1 MDQALPAEAAS
12 SALRFPVEGMH
23 CASCVRRVEQAI
35 LAVPGVSSAIV
46 DLLSG
51 HAEARVAL
59 TPPPGLAA
67 AVADSLAATGFT
79 VRDETLRLAVEGM
92 HCASCVRRIETAVAA
107 VPGVR
112 DASVN
117 LATGRLTV
125 RLAARLRG
133 AGGATTATAIDDA
146 VRATGFTPRAL
157 PDDAVVPNPKALHPG
172 AASSHLGAAGRDASS
187 LDPAGSDPPD
197 RAAAALRRDLL
208 LSVLLTVPLVLLA
221 MAGPLVGPL
230 VGIRD
235 GLLTALVSFVLAT
248 AVLFGPGRHFVRGG
262 LRTLRRL
269 APDMDALVLIG
280 TGAAWAFSTVVVL
293 RRLLSP
299 HAPAGPL
306 YFEATAVIVSL
317 ILLGRSLEAR
327 ARGRAGDAVRAL
339 LRLQPRT
346 ARVTRGGI
354 EQELPVAS
362 LLPGDLIL
370 VRPGERLPADG
381 TVVAGASHVDQS
393 MLTGEP
399 MPVSR
404 TPGDLVVGGTVN
416 AQGSLTVR
424 ATAVG
429 EATVLAGIVRT
440 VEEAQAGRLPIQAL
454 LDRVTQ
460 WFVPAIIAC
469 AALAFAGWLLAG
481 AGIGAALG
489 FAVSVLIVACPC
501 AMGLATPVSITVGT
515 ARAAGLGV
523 LFRRP
528 LAMQRLAEATI
539 VALDKTGTLTLGR
552 PTLGP
557 AVLSEPAPL
566 DEPTLLGLAAAL
578 EARSEHPLARAITD
592 AASARGLFLPAVERF
607 EARPGLGVVGVV
619 GSHAVAVGAPRLMQ
633 ALGLDPS
640 PFEPAIRK
648 VAGEGGSPVL
658 LSVDG
663 RVSAMLPVAD
673 ALRPDAAATVAA
685 LQARGL
691 DVAMLTGDDPRTA
704 DTVAARL
711 GIRTVRAGLLPA
723 DKPAALRALRPGA
736 TTAFVGDGVND
747 APVLAAAD
755 IGIAMGTGTDVAIE
769 TADVVLV
776 HGDPAALLAALHLS
790 RAIMSNIRQNLF
802 WAFGYN
808 VLLIPVAAGAL
819 YPVTGLALS
828 PMLAAAAM
836 AVSSLFVLGNALRLR
851 RIIVPRS

>member
-35 LAVPGVSSAIV
+35 LSVPGVSSAVV

-67 AVADSLAATGFT
+67 AVADSLASTGFT

-133 AGGATTATAIDDA
+133 AGGATTATAIDGA
-146 VRATGFTPRAL
+146 VRATGFTPRPL
-157 PDDAVVPNPKALHPG
+157 SDDAAVPDPEAPHPG
-172 AASSHLGAAGRDASS
+172 ATGPHLGAASLDASS
-187 LDPAGSDPPD
+187 LDPAGSVPPD
-197 RAAAALRRDLL
+197 RATAALRRDLL
-208 LSVLLTVPLVLLA
+208 VSVLLTVPLVLLA
-221 MAGPLVGPL
+221 MAGPLVGF
-230 VGIRD
+230 RD
-235 GLLTALVSFVLAT
+235 GLPTALVSFVLAT

-280 TGAAWAFSTVVVL
+280 TGAAWAFSAVVVL

-327 ARGRAGDAVRAL
+327 ARGRAGDAVHAL

-346 ARVTRGGI
+346 ARVTRNGI
-354 EQELPVAS
+354 EQELPVGS

-381 TVVAGASHVDQS
+381 TVAAGASHVDQS

-416 AQGSLTVR
+416 GQGSLTVR

-429 EATVLAGIVRT
+429 EATVLAGIVRA

-469 AALAFAGWLLAG
+469 AAATLAAWLLAG
-481 AGIGAALG
+481 AGPGVALG
-489 FAVSVLIVACPC
+489 YAVSVLIVACPC

-552 PTLGP
+552 PILGP
-557 AVLSEPAPL
+557 PVLSEDAVL
-566 DEPTLLGLAAAL
+566 DEATLLGLAAAL
-578 EARSEHPLARAITD
+578 ETRSEHPLARAIVD
-592 AASARGLFLPAVERF
+592 AAASRGLVLPAVERF
-607 EARPGLGVVGVV
+607 EARPGLGVVGKA
-619 GSHAVAVGAPRLMQ
+619 GSHAVAVGAPRLMR

-640 PFEPAIRK
+640 PFEPAIGRL
-648 VAGEGGSPVL
+648 AGEGGSPVL
-658 LSVDG
+658 VAVDG
-663 RVSAMLPVAD
+663 RVSVLLPVVD
-673 ALRPDAAATVAA
+673 ALRPAAAATVAA
-685 LQARGL
+685 LHARGL
-691 DVAMLTGDDPRTA
+691 DVAMLTGDDPRAA
-704 DTVAARL
+704 DAVAARL
-711 GIRTVRAGLLPA
+711 GLRTVRAGLLPA
-723 DKPAALRALRPGA
+723 DKPAALQALRRSGA
-736 TTAFVGDGVND
+736 TMVFVGDGVND
-747 APVLAAAD
+747 APALAAAD
-755 IGIAMGTGTDVAIE
+755 VGVAMGTGTDVAIE
-769 TADVVLV
+769 SADVVLV
-776 HGDPAALLAALHLS
+776 HGDPAALVAALHLS
-790 RAIMSNIRQNLF
+790 RSIMRNIRQNLF

-819 YPVTGLALS
+819 YPSTGLALS

-836 AVSSLFVLGNALRLR
+836 ALSSLFVLGNALRLR
-851 RIIVPRS
+851 RVAVPRS

>member
-1 MDQALPAEAAS
+1 MDQAPPAEAAS

-35 LAVPGVSSAIV
+35 LAVPGVSSAVV

-51 HAEARVAL
+51 HAEARVAP

-67 AVADSLAATGFT
+67 AVADSLASTGFT
-79 VRDETLRLAVEGM
+79 VRDETLRLAVDGM

-133 AGGATTATAIDDA
+133 AGGANTATAIDDA
-146 VRATGFTPRAL
+146 VRAAGFTPRPL
-157 PDDAVVPNPKALHPG
+157 PDDAAVPDLETLHL
-172 AASSHLGAAGRDASS
+172 HAAGPNASS
-187 LDPAGSDPPD
+187 LDPAGSVPPD
-197 RAAAALRRDLL
+197 RATAALRRDLL

-221 MAGPLVGPL
+221 MAGPLLGL
-230 VGIRD
+230 RD
-235 GLLTALVSFVLAT
+235 GLPTALVSFALAT

-280 TGAAWAFSTVVVL
+280 TGAAWAFSTVVVV

-317 ILLGRSLEAR
+317 ILLGRTLEAR

-346 ARVTRGGI
+346 ARVTRNGI

-404 TPGDLVVGGTVN
+404 TPGDPVVGGTVN
-416 AQGSLTVR
+416 GEGSLTVR

-429 EATVLAGIVRT
+429 EATVLAGIVRA

-469 AALAFAGWLLAG
+469 AALTFAGWLLAG
-481 AGIGAALG
+481 AGIGSALG

-557 AVLSEPAPL
+557 AVLSEPALL

-578 EARSEHPLARAITD
+578 ETHSEHPLARAITD
-592 AASARGLFLPAVERF
+592 AASARGLLLLPVGQF
-607 EARPGLGVVGVV
+607 ESRPGLGVVGVV
-619 GSHAVAVGAPRLMQ
+619 GSHAVAVGGTRLMQ
-633 ALGLDPS
+633 ALGLDPF

-658 LSVDG
+658 VSVD
-663 RVSAMLPVAD
+663 RQVSALLPVAD

-691 DVAMLTGDDPRTA
+691 EVAMLTGDDPRTA

-723 DKPAALRALRPGA
+723 DKPDALRALRPGA

-790 RAIMSNIRQNLF
+790 RAIMRNIRQNLF

-819 YPVTGLALS
+819 YPLTGLALS

-836 AVSSLFVLGNALRLR
+836 ALSSLFVLGNALRLR
-851 RIIVPRS
+851 RIALPRP

>member
-1 MDQALPAEAAS
+1 MDQALPAEATHG
-12 SALRFPVEGMH
+12 ALRFPVEGMH
-23 CASCVRRVEQAI
+23 CASCVRRVERAI
-35 LAVPGVSSAIV
+35 LAVPGISSASV

-51 HAEARVAL
+51 HAEAGVAA

-67 AVADSLAATGFT
+67 AVADALASTGFT
-79 VRDETLRLAVEGM
+79 VRDETLRLTVEGM
-92 HCASCVRRIETAVAA
+92 HCASCVRRVETAVAA

-112 DASVN
+112 DACVN
-117 LATGRLTV
+117 LATGRLTI

-133 AGGATTATAIDDA
+133 AGGVTTGTAIDGA
-146 VRATGFTPRAL
+146 IRAIGFTSRPVAEAADL
-157 PDDAVVPNPKALHPG
+157 PDPEVPGLDGTGPHASNPADPVV
-172 AASSHLGAAGRDASS
+172 
-187 LDPAGSDPPD
+187 PD
-197 RAAAALRRDLL
+197 RATVTLRRDLL
-208 LSVLLTVPLVLLA
+208 VSVLLTVPLVLSA
-221 MAGPLVGPL
+221 MAGRLLGLP
-230 VGIRD
+230 D
-235 GLLTALVSFVLAT
+235 GLPTALLSFVLAT

-262 LRTLRRL
+262 LRTLRQL

-280 TGAAWAFSTVVVL
+280 TGAAWAFSTAAVL

-299 HAPAGPL
+299 AAPAGPS

-327 ARGRAGDAVRAL
+327 ARNRAGDAVRAL

-346 ARVTRGGI
+346 ARVTRDGI
-354 EQELPVAS
+354 EQELPAAS

-370 VRPGERLPADG
+370 IRPGERLPADG
-381 TVVAGASHVDQS
+381 TVTAGASHVDQS

-404 TPGDLVVGGTVN
+404 TPGDPVVGGTVN
-416 AQGSLTVR
+416 GEGSLTVR

-429 EATVLAGIVRT
+429 QATVLAGIVRT

-469 AALAFAGWLLAG
+469 AAVTFTAWLLAG
-481 AGIGAALG
+481 AGPGTALG

-515 ARAAGLGV
+515 ARAAGVGV

-528 LAMQRLAEATI
+528 SALQRLAEATI

-552 PTLGP
+552 PTLG
-557 AVLSEPAPL
+557 ASVLSDDALL

-578 EARSEHPLARAITD
+578 EARSEHPLARAIAG
-592 AASARGLFLPAVERF
+592 AAAARGLTLPAVERF
-607 EARPGLGVVGVV
+607 ESRPGLGVVGAV

-633 ALGLDPS
+633 SLGLDPS
-640 PFEPAIRK
+640 GFEPAIRRL
-648 VAGEGGSPVL
+648 AGEGGSPVL
-658 LSVDG
+658 VAVDG
-663 RVSAMLPVAD
+663 RVSALLPVAD
-673 ALRPDAAATVAA
+673 ALRPAAAATVAA
-685 LQARGL
+685 LHARGL
-691 DVAMLTGDDPRTA
+691 DVVMLTGDDPRTA
-704 DTVAARL
+704 DAVAARL
-711 GIRTVRAGLLPA
+711 GIRTVRAGLLPV
-723 DKPAALRALRPGA
+723 DKPAALQALRRPGA
-736 TTAFVGDGVND
+736 ITAFVGDGVND
-747 APVLAAAD
+747 APALAAAD

-776 HGDPAALLAALHLS
+776 HGDPGALIAALHLS
-790 RAIMSNIRQNLF
+790 RSIMRNIRQNLF

-819 YPVTGLALS
+819 YPFTGLALS

-836 AVSSLFVLGNALRLR
+836 ALSSLFVLGNALRLR
-851 RIIVPRS
+851 RTAVPRS

>member
-1 MDQALPAEAAS
+1 MDQALPVEAAS

-23 CASCVRRVEQAI
+23 CASCVRRVEQAM
-35 LAVPGVSSAIV
+35 LAVPGVSSASV

-51 HAEARVAL
+51 HAEARIAD
-59 TPPPGLAA
+59 TPPPGLAV
-67 AVADSLAATGFT
+67 AVADAVASTGFT
-79 VRDETLRLAVEGM
+79 VRDETLRFAVEGM
-92 HCASCVRRIETAVAA
+92 HCASCVRRVETAVAA

-133 AGGATTATAIDDA
+133 AGGATTATVIDQA
-146 VRATGFTPRAL
+146 VRDTGFTPRPVL
-157 PDDAVVPNPKALHPG
+157 
-172 AASSHLGAAGRDASS
+172 DASPGTEAPD
-187 LDPAGSDPPD
+187 LDATGPDASDPTGPAVPD
-197 RAAAALRRDLL
+197 RVAAVLRRDLL

-221 MAGPLVGPL
+221 MAGPLLGL
-230 VGIRD
+230 SD
-235 GLLTALVSFVLAT
+235 GLPTTLLSFVLAT
-248 AVLFGPGRHFVRGG
+248 VVLFGPGWRFVRGG
-262 LRTLRRL
+262 LRTLRQL

-280 TGAAWAFSTVVVL
+280 TGAAWAFSTASML
-293 RRLLSP
+293 RRLLFP
-299 HAPAGPL
+299 AAPAGPL

-339 LRLQPRT
+339 LQLQPRT
-346 ARVTRGGI
+346 ARVTRDGV
-354 EQELPVAS
+354 EQELPAAD

-370 VRPGERLPADG
+370 IRPGERLPADG
-381 TVVAGASHVDQS
+381 VVAQGASHVDQS

-404 TPGDLVVGGTVN
+404 RPGDPVVGGTVN
-416 AQGSLTVR
+416 GGGSLTVR

-429 EATVLAGIVRT
+429 RATILAGIVRA

-460 WFVPAIIAC
+460 WFVPAIVAC
-469 AALAFAGWLLAG
+469 AAITFVAWLLAG
-481 AGIGAALG
+481 AGVGPALG

-528 LAMQRLAEATI
+528 LALQRLAEATI
-539 VALDKTGTLTLGR
+539 MALDKTGTLTLGH

-557 AVLSEPAPL
+557 VVLSDDGLL

-578 EARSEHPLARAITD
+578 EARSEHPLAHAITD
-592 AASARGLFLPAVERF
+592 AAATRGLLLPAVDRF
-607 EARPGLGVVGVV
+607 ESRPGLGVVGVV
-619 GSHAVAVGAPRLMQ
+619 GSYAVAVGAPRLMQ

-640 PFEPAIRK
+640 PFEPAIHRL
-648 VAGEGGSPVL
+648 AAEGGSPVL
-658 LSVDG
+658 VAVDG
-663 RVSAMLPVAD
+663 LVSALFPVVD
-673 ALRPDAAATVAA
+673 ALRPTAPATIAA
-685 LQARGL
+685 LQAHGL

-704 DTVAARL
+704 DAVAARL

-776 HGDPAALLAALHLS
+776 HGDPAALVTAFRLS
-790 RAIMSNIRQNLF
+790 RLIMRNIRQNLF

-819 YPVTGLALS
+819 YPFIGLALS
-828 PMLAAAAM
+828 PVLAAAAM
-836 AVSSLFVLGNALRLR
+836 ALSSLFVLGNALRLR
-851 RIIVPRS
+851 RAVMPRS